1 MTPKR
6 SESEAET
13 LRSFLKSVGSYT
25 EDLIFGVPPGKY
37 LFHYTDLA
45 GLHGI
50 IANKDLWLTDSRY
63 SNDSEEMRHGYK
75 VAETVIN
82 DLEAK
87 GGDPQ
92 WLEYLGKV
100 RELLARPS
108 VEAVYITCFCLEGNL
123 LSQWRGYA
131 ASGNG
136 VSLEF
141 DPPQFRNITADDS
154 PSRGLMRLWKVFYD
168 EPKQKGIMGHAIN
181 FGYQRAG
188 TLDEKAKSASEAIFF
203 FVPTFKHSD
212 FHQENE
218 CRLIFTPPP
227 DCKVPPKFR
236 VGRGMLIPY
245 YSVSSLTEGNF
256 TLPIK
261 RIVVGPSPLREMNAA
276 SVKAMLAAHGY
287 EGIAVESSNTPFRA

>member
-6 SESEAET
+6 SESEADA
-13 LRSFLKSVGSYT
+13 LRGFLQQVGSYT
-25 EDLIFGVPPGKY
+25 QDLIFGIPAGTY

-45 GLHGI
+45 GLQGI

-75 VAETVIN
+75 VAETVIK

-100 RELLARPS
+100 RALLGKPP

-131 ASGNG
+131 ASGSG

-141 DPPQFRNITADDS
+141 DPPQFSYITGDDS
-154 PSRGLMRLWKVFYD
+154 PSRGLMRLWKVFYG
-168 EPKQKGIMGHAIN
+168 EPQQKGIMEHAIN

-188 TLDEKAKSASEAIFF
+188 SLDEKAKYASEAIFF

-256 TLPIK
+256 KLPIK